1 MNFIE
6 IPVAAPGR
14 ACEQISAGTLRCFRP
29 QSLADTVDA
38 IWDWDIPDE
47 RAARALTIKQVPGT
61 ALLLM
66 AHYRRPALS
75 HHQGRSL
82 PIKCATQIHKSAVSV
97 QPVGPLGMIVV
108 CLRADA
114 AARIVHAPPG
124 QFADANVYLG
134 DVFAEAT
141 GARHEGPSW
150 AVSSFKIKPGRE
162 QAVRS
167 RAINRL
173 V

>member
-6 IPVAAPGR
+6 IPLAARGRTPGH
-14 ACEQISAGTLRCFRP
+14 ISAGTLRCFRP
-29 QSLADTVDA
+29 QSLADTVEA
-38 IWDWDIPDE
+38 IWDWDIPDD

-66 AHYRRPALS
+66 AHYRTPALS

-82 PIKCATQIHKSAVSV
+82 PDKCATQIHKSA
-97 QPVGPLGMIVV
+97 VV

-150 AVSSFKIKPGRE
+150 AVSSFKIKPDRE
-162 QAVRS
+162 QR
-167 RAINRL
+167 R
-173 V
+173 